1 MHSVSRRR
9 AGCRK
14 SCGSNRR
21 CKGKTPYAAAYYRY
35 SALRIPLPHPCLHPG
50 YSLAWDRCDELRQS
64 TAFVSRNSRTF
75 SAYASFPLRGRI
87 RSVWPSSVHCWS
99 AGAAGSG
106 SLTRRRH
113 SRTLVRGH
121 EGEPNNGKDPANGST
136 VEASGRGFFMGE
148 YSGLE
153 IAIKDSKRFK
163 DEPGNWAYF
172 TWGHKPF
179 PYDKTASKFPAESCN
194 ACHAANADDDWVFTQ
209 FYPVLRAA
217 KSVEVGSDQANA
229 S

>member
-1 MHSVSRRR
+1 MIR
-9 AGCRK
+9 AAK
-14 SCGSNRR
+14 IAFFSSIFVL
-21 CKGKTPYAAAYYRY
+21 AA
-35 SALRIPLPHPCLHPG
+35 C
-50 YSLAWDRCDELRQS
+50 QS
-64 TAFVSRNSRTF
+64 EGANQSSQASSETAERGEITL
-75 SAYASFPLRGRI
+75 ASFNED
-87 RSVWPSSVHCWS
+87 
-99 AGAAGSG
+99 G
-106 SLTRRRH
+106 SLNQPKNWRQWVFIGTPLTTHELNGGNANFPEFHAVYIDPVSYDHYKKTGEFRDGTQIVKEL
-113 SRTLVRGH
+113 TLVRGH

>member
-1 MHSVSRRR
+1 MHSVSGRR

-113 SRTLVRGH
+113 SRTLGSR
-121 EGEPNNGKDPANGST
+121 PPAFINVLVCPEAVNLTAGANVHVLIST
-136 VEASGRGFFMGE
+136 
-148 YSGLE
+148 
-153 IAIKDSKRFK
+153 
-163 DEPGNWAYF
+163 
-172 TWGHKPF
+172 
-179 PYDKTASKFPAESCN
+179 ES
-194 ACHAANADDDWVFTQ
+194 
-209 FYPVLRAA
+209 
-217 KSVEVGSDQANA
+217 
-229 S
+229 